1 MEKIIHYTIIVVY
14 TFLLVLLAE
23 GFEEEIIVLLPYYI
37 LLFQNKKINT
47 HIHLK
52 LYGMY
57 LFITLFLLF
66 MFSIDM
72 VTPYMISI
80 VFYFNIIYSLYAYNR
95 FVYLSMLVLPYII
108 FLIKP
113 YFLLW
118 WMMIFSHTL
127 FSYF

>member
-1 MEKIIHYTIIVVY
+1 MFYAIIITYTGLLL
-14 TFLLVLLAE
+14 LLVE
-23 GFEEEIIVLLPYYI
+23 GFEEEIIVLLPYYL
-37 LLFQNKKINT
+37 LLFQSYKNKINT
-47 HIHLK
+47 HVHLK

-80 VFYFNIIYSLYAYNR
+80 VFYFNIIYPLYRYNKII
-95 FVYLSMLVLPYII
+95 YLGMMILPYIL
-108 FLIKP
+108 FLTKP